1 MNLNIEVGDMVTWTN
16 IDGSHNVYGE
26 PDAYPNNPEG
36 FSNSADP
43 IGDLWTWPYTFTIPG
58 VYGYH
63 CTGSFQGQFHSTT
76 QFGTITVLEANSI
89 EERSPWGELSIYPV
103 PAHRVLNV
111 AIATT
116 ERLTIEVY
124 SPDGRMVRSAI
135 TSGNTPIQLDL
146 SDEATGRYMLRL
158 IDQHVRMTTRAFVKS

>member
-1 MNLNIEVGDMVTWTN
+1 
-16 IDGSHNVYGE
+16 
-26 PDAYPNNPEG
+26 
-36 FSNSADP
+36 
-43 IGDLWTWPYTFTIPG
+43 
-58 VYGYH
+58 
-63 CTGSFQGQFHSTT
+63 
-76 QFGTITVLEANSI
+76 
-89 EERSPWGELSIYPV
+89 
-103 PAHRVLNV
+103 LNV

-135 TSGNTPIQLDL
+135 TSGNTLIQLDL

>member
-89 EERSPWGELSIYPV
+89 EGAALGGNCPSIRYP
-103 PAHRVLNV
+103 H
-111 AIATT
+111 
-116 ERLTIEVY
+116 
-124 SPDGRMVRSAI
+124 
-135 TSGNTPIQLDL
+135 
-146 SDEATGRYMLRL
+146 TG
-158 IDQHVRMTTRAFVKS
+158 S